1 MLFER
6 EISDGVETVVIIL
19 WRSLE
24 SIRGFAVADLEQAV
38 VAEGLRS

>member
-6 EISDGVETVVIIL
+6 EISDGVETVVITL